1 MKSLVLF
8 SYRQPVEGSKF
19 RWGVLQGRRDL
30 KKNPLSSET
39 VNGGYRKWDSQFKRS
54 RLVFLAFFK
63 FFAYLPKSLVS
74 KELGRRDRAA
84 NLVPS
89 RLKYFVFSYQIRLVF
104 LMFVLAIGR

>member
-1 MKSLVLF
+1 MGCKNSV
-8 SYRQPVEGSKF
+8 
-19 RWGVLQGRRDL
+19 RWFTIRGNVRKLTYL
-30 KKNPLSSET
+30 LSGACC
-39 VNGGYRKWDSQFKRS
+39 GGTS
-54 RLVFLAFFK
+54 RFFLAFFK

-84 NLVPS
+84 NLVPN